1 MSKRRAFLKI
11 KTPLL
16 LLLILAIPCVCYSSK
31 GTLTLGVQKNFPPFA
46 FIDESMRTRGFALD
60 LARMLSA
67 MMGMSLKLHAMN
79 NENSGNALR
88 NGDVDLI
95 ALVAPPA
102 DMKDIQLIDTGIAI
116 EKRFFVNNSCVTVT
130 CANDLPGHRLVVDND
145 TPIAELVQDPSA
157 IEVIRAGSHSEALQ
171 LLHEGKADVYYSPC
185 SRTSI
190 YLIQKMGLNNI
201 REVGL
206 PVRSSNLMLAVRK
219 GNSEIL
225 SSVSMNFG
233 KMIENG
239 HLELLR
245 SKWLGKDPIISAWHA
260 YLRYIVW
267 ALGIC
272 LTALMAFGVWN
283 RMLHNRVQRVT
294 DDLHQSEKKYRDLI
308 ESSPEMIHLI
318 TPDGSV
324 RLTNR
329 IAHQRLNSNPEFT
342 EAKIYD
348 YIAQEYREGARVF
361 LFTVFKAGFGK
372 MEMIFE
378 GKGETPIHVE
388 MIATTV
394 HGVGGTPMACCFSRD
409 ITERK
414 HLEDELIK
422 AERLA
427 IMGRMA
433 AGIAHEINNP
443 LGIIMANSEELLN
456 DASGLQLNERQSLET
471 IARNAERA
479 GDILHNL
486 LSFTKPG
493 PLESAVI
500 YIEDVIDESLL
511 FLQQKMKEK
520 KIAVKKELVGE
531 DLSIFGNYSQI
542 QQVVINLILNA
553 IQAVAAGGGVT
564 VRLIGNSEE
573 GAVRLEVEDNGVGIP
588 DGDIPR
594 IFDPFF
600 TSHKQGFGLGLFISK
615 TIVERHNGVFEVKSR
630 SGLGTTMSVLLPTR
644 AEMFPSQDDLRSL
657 NS

>member
-1 MSKRRAFLKI
+1 MAERRGFSKAKI
-11 KTPLL
+11 LL
-16 LLLILAIPCVCYSSK
+16 LSFLLLSMPSLCWSSK
-31 GTLTLGVQKNFPPFA
+31 GFLTVGIQKNFPPFS
-46 FIDESMRTRGFALD
+46 FVDESSRTRGFALD
-60 LARMLSA
+60 LARMLA
-67 MMGMSLKLHAMN
+67 GMMDMSLKLHAMGQ
-79 NENSGNALR
+79 EDPGDALR
-88 NGDVDLI
+88 NGEVDLI
-95 ALVAPPA
+95 ALVAAPA
-102 DMKDIQLIDTGIAI
+102 DMKDVQLIDTGIPI
-116 EKRFFVNNSCVTVT
+116 EKKFFVNNACVTVT
-130 CANDLPGHRLVVDND
+130 CANDLPGHRLVVDKD
-145 TPIAELVQDPSA
+145 TFVEELVQNPSSV
-157 IEVIRAGSHSEALQ
+157 EVIRADSHAEALQ
-171 LLHEGKADVYYSPC
+171 KLQDGKADVYFSPC
-185 SRTSI
+185 SRTSL
-190 YLIQKMGLNNI
+190 YLIQKMRLNKI

-206 PVRSSNLMLAVRK
+206 PVRSTNLMLAVRK
-219 GNSEIL
+219 GSSEIL
-225 SSVSMNFG
+225 SNVSMNFG
-233 KMIENG
+233 KIIENG
-239 HLELLR
+239 HLEILR

-272 LTALMAFGVWN
+272 LTALLAFGVWN

-294 DDLHQSEKKYRDLI
+294 NDLHQSEKKYRDLI

-318 TPDGSV
+318 TPDGSI

-329 IAHQRLNSNPEFT
+329 IAHQRLNSSEI
-342 EAKIYD
+342 AGSKIYD
-348 YIAQEYREGARVF
+348 YIAPEYRESARVF
-361 LFTVFKAGFGK
+361 LFTVFQAGFGK

-378 GKGETPIHVE
+378 GKAANPINVE

-394 HGVGGTPMACCFSRD
+394 HGVGGTAMACCFSRD

-456 DASGLQLNERQSLET
+456 ETSGLQLNERQSLET

-500 YIEDVIDESLL
+500 YVEDVIDESLL
-511 FLQQKMKEK
+511 FLQQKLKEK
-520 KIAVKKELVGE
+520 KIAVKKEFVGE
-531 DLSIFGNYSQI
+531 DLSIFANYSQI
-542 QQVVINLILNA
+542 QQVMINLILNA
-553 IQAVAAGGGVT
+553 IQAVRVGGGVT
-564 VRLIGNSEE
+564 VRLIRDSAE

-630 SGLGTTMSVLLPTR
+630 TGQGTTMSVLLPTR
-644 AEMFPSQDDLRSL
+644 AEMFPSQDELRSL